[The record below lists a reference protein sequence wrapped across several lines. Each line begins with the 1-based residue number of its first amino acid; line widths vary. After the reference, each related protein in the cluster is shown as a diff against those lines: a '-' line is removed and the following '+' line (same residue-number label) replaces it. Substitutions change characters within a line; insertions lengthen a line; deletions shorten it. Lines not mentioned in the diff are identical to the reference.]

1 MGAQDVPSKPRKI
14 VTLSQ
19 MSNEWCN
26 DRTIVRLTRKI
37 YEEEGARERNERR
50 DEERQGATE
59 SRPSGDDGK
68 TKKELR
74 VLRGSGESVR
84 E

>member
-1 MGAQDVPSKPRKI
+1 MKRGSTSFTSKPRKI

-26 DRTIVRLTRKI
+26 DRTTVRLIEQSYK
-37 YEEEGARERNERR
+37 EEGSQERNERR

-59 SRPSGDDGK
+59 SSPCGM
-68 TKKELR
+68 TKKPR
-74 VLRGSGESVR
+74 RS
-84 E
+84 